1 MARILSIEDD
11 PDFQHL
17 IALTLQNQGYEVHYA
32 FTGQEGYEKILAL
45 DPDLILLD
53 MMLPLLNGAEVI
65 KLVKKN
71 KATRDIPI
79 IAMTARYD
87 EVDFF
92 ESSIKALGVVAYIRK
107 PVQVDELLSVMRRAL
122 AGRGAKGPAVSF
134 RKGAVRID
142 SKSRTVWIND
152 KLIANLPSRRFETL
166 FLLMQTNAEV
176 PWKELV
182 QKIWGPQG
190 AKNDLEKAIQRLR
203 ADLGPEKHRIRTTRR
218 GYELTG

>member
-1 MARILSIEDD
+1 MATANLSGIDEIRIADMTVRRFGLGTA
-11 PDFQHL
+11 P
-17 IALTLQNQGYEVHYA
+17 
-32 FTGQEGYEKILAL
+32 FTG
-45 DPDLILLD
+45 P
-53 MMLPLLNGAEVI
+53 
-65 KLVKKN
+65 
-71 KATRDIPI
+71 
-79 IAMTARYD
+79 
-87 EVDFF
+87 
-92 ESSIKALGVVAYIRK
+92 GVWDWPADRA
-107 PVQVDELLSVMRRAL
+107 QALSVIRRAL
-122 AGRGAKGPAVSF
+122 AGRRAKGPAVCF

-190 AKNDLEKAIQRLR
+190 ARNDLEKAIQRLR
-203 ADLGPEKHRIRTTRR
+203 ADLGPERHRIRTTRR